1 MMRRREFITLLG
13 GAAAAW
19 PVAVDAQQA
28 VMPVIGFLNAVS
40 AEGFAERLR
49 AFRQGLKDS
58 GYVEGENVAIEYRW
72 AENQIDRL
80 PAMAI
85 DLVHRHVAVIT
96 ATGGSAPAL
105 AAKAATTTIPIVF
118 GSPEDPVKLGL
129 VASLSR
135 PSGNVTGINFFT
147 ADLVAKQLGL
157 LRELVPHAIRV
168 AVLINPAYATRA
180 KSTGDEAEDAA
191 RVLGLQIQIFKA
203 SNAREIN
210 AIFATFLRERPD
222 ALFVA
227 PDPFFVGR
235 RVQLA
240 NLAARHAIPAS
251 YSTRDFPEA
260 GGLMSYGT
268 DIPDAY
274 RQVGVYTGRVLKGA
288 KPADM
293 PVAQSTKFQLV
304 INLQTALLLG
314 LDVPPSL
321 LARADEVIE

>member
-1 MMRRREFITLLG
+1 MTTRRAFITMLG

-19 PVAVDAQQA
+19 PIAARAQQPG
-28 VMPVIGFLNAVS
+28 MPVVGFLNAVS

-49 AFRQGLKDS
+49 AFRQGLKDN
-58 GYVEGENVAIEYRW
+58 GYVEGENVRIEYRW

-85 DLVHRHVAVIT
+85 DLVHRQVAVIT

-105 AAKAATTTIPIVF
+105 AAKAATTTIPVVF

-135 PSGNVTGINFFT
+135 PGGNMTGINFFT

-157 LRELVPHAIRV
+157 LRELVPHAVRV
-168 AVLINPAYATRA
+168 AVLINPAYAARAQFTLTRPKTLHVFWGCKY
-180 KSTGDEAEDAA
+180 KSS
-191 RVLGLQIQIFKA
+191 R
-203 SNAREIN
+203 R
-210 AIFATFLRERPD
+210 
-222 ALFVA
+222 VA
-227 PDPFFVGR
+227 PARSMPPSQLSCRSGR
-235 RVQLA
+235 THCSWPRTLSSSGGGFNWPIWRRA
-240 NLAARHAIPAS
+240 TRFPRS

-293 PVAQSTKFQLV
+293 PVAQSTKFELV
-304 INLQTALLLG
+304 INLQTARLLG
-314 LDVPPSL
+314 LTVPPTL

>member
-1 MMRRREFITLLG
+1 
-13 GAAAAW
+13 
-19 PVAVDAQQA
+19 
-28 VMPVIGFLNAVS
+28 MPVIGFLNAVS

-49 AFRQGLKDS
+49 AFRQGLKDN
-58 GYVEGENVAIEYRW
+58 GYVEGENVRIEYRW

-85 DLVHRHVAVIT
+85 DLVHRQVAVIT

-105 AAKAATTTIPIVF
+105 AAKAATTTIPVVF

-135 PSGNVTGINFFT
+135 PGGNMTGINFFT

-157 LRELVPHAIRV
+157 LRELVPHAVRV
-168 AVLINPAYATRA
+168 AVLLNPAYGTRA
-180 KSTGDEAEDAA
+180 ESTVDEAEAVA

-203 SNAREIN
+203 RSAREIN
-210 AIFATFLRERPD
+210 AVFATFLQERPD

-251 YSTRDFPEA
+251 YSNRDFPEA

-314 LDVPPSL
+314 LTVPPTL
-321 LARADEVIE
+321 LARTDEVIE

>member
-1 MMRRREFITLLG
+1 MTRREFITLLG

-19 PVAVDAQQA
+19 PLAARAQQPG
-28 VMPVIGFLNAVS
+28 MPVVGFLNAVS

-49 AFRQGLKDS
+49 AFRQGLKDN
-58 GYVEGENVAIEYRW
+58 GYVEGENVGIEYRW

-85 DLVHRHVAVIT
+85 DLVHRQVAVIT

-105 AAKAATTTIPIVF
+105 AAKAATTTIPVVF

-135 PSGNVTGINFFT
+135 PGGNMTGINFFT

-157 LRELVPHAIRV
+157 LRELVPHAVRV
-168 AVLINPAYATRA
+168 AVLINPAYAARA
-180 KSTGDEAEDAA
+180 EFTVDEAEDAA

-203 SNAREIN
+203 SSAREIN
-210 AIFATFLRERPD
+210 AAFATFLQERPD

-251 YSTRDFPEA
+251 YSNRDFPEA

-268 DIPDAY
+268 DISDAY
-274 RQVGVYTGRVLKGA
+274 RQVGIYTGRVLKGA

-314 LDVPPSL
+314 LTVPPTL